1 MSQFRV
7 AIVGAGP
14 SGFYAA
20 DHLLKAHA
28 ENIQIDLFDRLP
40 TPFGLV
46 RYGVAPDHPK
56 IKSVTKLYTR
66 TAKKPEVRFFG
77 NVNIGTDLSR
87 ADLEAHYHAVIYTTG
102 AQTDRMLN
110 IPGIDL
116 AGSYAATEF
125 VAWYNGHPD
134 YRDRVFDLSVEH
146 AYVIGVGNVA
156 LDVARILLRSQE
168 NLHKTDIA
176 QHALD
181 ALAKSNVKHVTLV
194 GRRGAAQAAFSFAE
208 LKELGALEDADFI
221 IDPADLQ
228 LDPVSQ
234 ALVEKNKKS
243 RQKYEL
249 MVEFSKRE
257 PTGKPKTLSLK
268 FLRSPAALEGDAN
281 GKLTSIV
288 LERNDLIEAPDGRLR
303 ARSTGYTRTYPAGLL
318 LRSIGYRGVPIP
330 DIPFDDKYGVL
341 PNVAGR
347 VGSAYAPVLGHY
359 TAGWIKRG
367 PSGVIGTNKPD
378 AGETVKMLNADLAE
392 GKHLSPTQTDIAAL
406 LDSRNVHYI
415 DWDAWERLDA
425 AELAAGEAQDRPRI
439 KATTIADM
447 LRQATA

>member
-1 MSQFRV
+1 MTTFNI

-20 DHLLKAHA
+20 DHLLKQRDDIA
-28 ENIQIDLFDRLP
+28 IDLFDRLP

-56 IKSVTKLYTR
+56 IKSVTKTYAR
-66 TAKKPEVRFFG
+66 TAKRPEVRFFG
-77 NVNIGTDLSR
+77 NVNIGTDVTR
-87 ADLEAHYHAVIYTTG
+87 TDLEAHYHAVIYTTG

-116 AGSYAATEF
+116 DGSYAATEF

-134 YRDRVFDLSVEH
+134 YRDHQFDLSVEH

-156 LDVARILLRSQE
+156 LDVARILLRTQE
-168 NLHKTDIA
+168 ELQATDIA
-176 QHALD
+176 QHALE
-181 ALAKSNVKHVTLV
+181 ALAKSNIKQVTLV
-194 GRRGAAQAAFSFAE
+194 GRRGPAQAAFTFSE
-208 LKELGALEDADFI
+208 LKELGELAGADFI
-221 IDPADLQ
+221 IDAADMT

-234 ALVEKNKKS
+234 AAVEKNKKS

-249 MVEFSKRE
+249 MAEMAQRE
-257 PTGKPKTLSLK
+257 PTGKPKQLFLK
-268 FLRSPAALEGDAN
+268 FLRSPSELNGDEV
-281 GKLTSIV
+281 GHVSGIT

-303 ARSTGYTRTYPAGLL
+303 ARGTGYTRTYPAGLV
-318 LRSIGYRGVPIP
+318 LRSIGYRGVAVP
-330 DIPFDDKYGVL
+330 DIPFDEKYGIL

-347 VGSAYAPVLGHY
+347 VGSANAPVIGHY

-367 PSGVIGTNKPD
+367 PSGVIGTNRPD
-378 AGETVKMLNADLAE
+378 AGETVKMLSTDLDA
-392 GKHLSPTQTDIAAL
+392 GTHLSPSEDDITAL
-406 LDSRNVHYI
+406 LKARNVDFI

-425 AELAAGEAQDRPRI
+425 AEVAAGESSGRPRI
-439 KATTIADM
+439 KATTVAEM
-447 LRQATA
+447 LTLAFE